1 MTREFRKHG
10 FTLVELLVVIAIIG
24 MLVLLLLPAVNAA
37 RASARRVHCQNNLK
51 QMGLAINAYAAKL
64 NEFPPGSPGPSL
76 QGLFS
81 YMLPYLDQNSVY
93 QDLDLDGTIHHRH
106 KDRRNPHRY
115 SAIPTYV
122 CPSYPYPAV
131 AIDRK
136 LADYQRGALTTYQGV
151 AGAVVSASRE
161 AKRKWTRSQFG
172 VIPDNGMFGFEFSRK
187 PQQVKDG
194 LSNTLAIGE
203 FVHRDHIGGSF
214 KDPPGNVR
222 SWILGAN
229 STYGSYAFKVA
240 ELAPNT
246 RIDRIA
252 DGVLFNHLPM
262 GSFHPGITFFVIAD
276 GSVLGVSDGVDFNA
290 YQAMTTVA
298 RGEKKSLL
306 SE

>member
-1 MTREFRKHG
+1 MMKESRKRG

-24 MLVLLLLPAVNAA
+24 LLVLLLLPAVNAA

-51 QMGLAINAYAAKL
+51 QMGIAINAYASKL

-81 YMLPYLDQNSVY
+81 YMLPYLDELALY
-93 QDLDLDGTIHHRH
+93 QELDLDGTVHHRL
-106 KDRRNPHRY
+106 RRNPHRFHPV
-115 SAIPTYV
+115 STYV

-131 AIDRK
+131 AIARE

-151 AGAVVSASRE
+151 GGAVVSASEE
-161 AKRKWTRSQFG
+161 AMDKWTDSQFG
-172 VIPDNGMFGFEFSRK
+172 VIPNNGMFGFEFVRK

-252 DGVLFNHLPM
+252 DGVDFNHLPM
-262 GSFHPGITFFVIAD
+262 GSFHPGITFFLIAD
-276 GSVLGVSDGVDFNA
+276 GSVLGIADGVDFNA
-290 YQAMTTVA
+290 YQSMATVA
-298 RGEKKSLL
+298 RGEKISLF
-306 SE
+306 SD